1 MNQEASK
8 YGIKHVYTFDTILDS
23 TSGKGS
29 PFHVRDNYN
38 DDGSHPLSDLYTHL
52 VNTYLPNLVTEDG
65 SHGVVDSKGV
75 GATRLQ
81 VPLLLHYNKNNAAQL
96 PGGRQARPRDR

>member
-1 MNQEASK
+1 M
-8 YGIKHVYTFDTILDS
+8 
-23 TSGKGS
+23 
-29 PFHVRDNYN
+29 
-38 DDGSHPLSDLYTHL
+38 
-52 VNTYLPNLVTEDG
+52 NTYLPNLVTEDG

-96 PGGRQARPRDR
+96 PGTDQPAGPVTDEVVDYHGKTANVDTKPQPTAREYMLTGTAPRTTTRRSSKADSPSPATT

>member
-1 MNQEASK
+1 MNQEARK

-29 PFHVRDNYN
+29 PFHIRDNYN
-38 DDGSHPLSDLYTHL
+38 NGSHPLSDLYTHL

-81 VPLLLHYNKNNAAQL
+81 GAAAAALQQEQRR
-96 PGGRQARPRDR
+96 PAARNRPAGRPRDR

>member
-1 MNQEASK
+1 M
-8 YGIKHVYTFDTILDS
+8 
-23 TSGKGS
+23 
-29 PFHVRDNYN
+29 
-38 DDGSHPLSDLYTHL
+38 
-52 VNTYLPNLVTEDG
+52 TEDG

-96 PGGRQARPRDR
+96 PGTTSRPARDR